1 MSRKRSYGPQFREEA
16 CKLVTGQG
24 YSAAEAG
31 RQLGIPVTTILAWL
45 KAQRLR
51 ENPPPPAGP
60 DDPAA
65 LRARIRELESK
76 LAKSEMEKDILKKA
90 AAYFAREQP

>member
-1 MSRKRSYGPQFREEA
+1 MARRLYGPQFREEA

-31 RQLGIPVTTILAWL
+31 RQLGVPCTTILAWL

-51 ENPPPPAGP
+51 ENPPPPPGP
-60 DDPAA
+60 DDPSA
-65 LRARIRELESK
+65 LRARIRELEAK

-90 AAYFAREQP
+90 AAYFAKEQS